1 MDFESLPVRPNP
13 LEEVDCWVVFCMGP
27 RVFFISRS
35 FSKGDARSLV
45 RERCDG
51 SIIYIGKGRC
61 PFDDLLW
68 V

>member
-1 MDFESLPVRPNP
+1 MKLESLPLRPDP
-13 LEEVDCWVVFCMGP
+13 LEEVDCWVVFCRGS

-45 RERCDG
+45 RKRYNG

-61 PFDDLLW
+61 PSDDLLW